1 MPADFS
7 FRVIPH
13 QAQRPVGCVF
23 AHWLVRIMI
32 AGKHQIQMAGK
43 LLYLFQ
49 KGNRL
54 AGERYDMRSTHF
66 CATPR
71 KPNFVDGLAG
81 GGDGPDFVPEIDLAP
96 AGETQFAGTDEQVQC
111 QHLRQPG

>member
-1 MPADFS
+1 
-7 FRVIPH
+7 
-13 QAQRPVGCVF
+13 
-23 AHWLVRIMI
+23 MI
-32 AGKHQIQMAGK
+32 AGETPDPDGRKAPVSVSEGQSPG
-43 LLYLFQ
+43 
-49 KGNRL
+49 GE
-54 AGERYDMRSTHF
+54 ERYDMRSTHF

>member
-1 MPADFS
+1 MTSLKTSIKTITYLSD
-7 FRVIPH
+7 I
-13 QAQRPVGCVF
+13 GC
-23 AHWLVRIMI
+23 LE
-32 AGKHQIQMAGK
+32 IQGASLAGK